1 MQFHE
6 VKYDKAQPVD
16 SYGPGFFRI
25 AGAVIQGGVLVT
37 EDTAISWSGPDD
49 IAPLLALAG
58 KIDVLLYGTGADPAH
73 PPAALQAALEE
84 VGIGIEAMGSAP
96 ACRTY
101 NVLVSEGRRIA
112 LAALPV

>member
-6 VKYDKAQPVD
+6 VKYDSAQPVD
-16 SYGPGFFRI
+16 SYGPGFFRV
-25 AGAVIQGGVLVT
+25 AGEVIHGAILVT
-37 EDTAISWSGPDD
+37 EDAAISWGGPDD
-49 IAPLLALAG
+49 VEPLLALAG
-58 KIDVLLYGTGADPAH
+58 KIDVLFYGTGADPAH
-73 PPAALQAALEE
+73 PPSDLRAALEE
-84 VGIGIEAMGSAP
+84 VGIGVEAMASAP

>member
-6 VKYDKAQPVD
+6 VKYDRAQPVD
-16 SYGPGFFRI
+16 SYGPGFFRV
-25 AGAVIQGGVLVT
+25 AGEVIQGAILVT
-37 EDTAISWSGPDD
+37 EDTVISWEGPDD
-49 IAPLLALAG
+49 LAPLLALAG
-58 KIDVLLYGTGADPAH
+58 KIDVLFYGTGADPAH
-73 PPAALQAALEE
+73 PPADLRKALED
-84 VGIGIEAMGSAP
+84 VGIGIEAMASAP